1 VWTVSTGNEKITI
14 QQGGKTMNRLIGL
27 AAGLVLAAGAAQA
40 GETWDMPMC
49 TQSRANHAPA

>member
-1 VWTVSTGNEKITI
+1 MKN
-14 QQGGKTMNRLIGL
+14 LIGL

-49 TQSRANHAPA
+49 LQSSANRSRG

>member
-1 VWTVSTGNEKITI
+1 MNKI
-14 QQGGKTMNRLIGL
+14 IGL